1 MLKLNLEKKS
11 YGLLVFILT
20 TNSIFFFRLPESV
33 FQTIFSWT
41 ATKLT
46 ALVMLL

>member
-20 TNSIFFFRLPESV
+20 TNSIFFLDYQKACSKP
-33 FQTIFSWT
+33 FSRG
-41 ATKLT
+41 
-46 ALVMLL
+46 LLQN